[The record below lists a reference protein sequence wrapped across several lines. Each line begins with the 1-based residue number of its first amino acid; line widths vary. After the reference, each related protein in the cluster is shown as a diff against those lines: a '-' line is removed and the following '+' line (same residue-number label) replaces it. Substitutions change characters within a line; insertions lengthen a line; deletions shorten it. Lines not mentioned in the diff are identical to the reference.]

1 MGEKRA
7 VPERR
12 LPFVKTDLEEIAAY
26 GAVFG
31 ACLSLHLEV
40 RRIAGQAR
48 VKAKGGWVSLDRISL
63 ERVGLANRFARYRA
77 VQRLQALGWLEVR
90 GDAGS
95 KLEYRVPPNW
105 VKAEGR
111 GDRSGDPKEGEKALI
126 ELLADPTDATR
137 QTGSTIASP
146 PSMILPDGKGP

>member
-1 MGEKRA
+1 MDRGISDGVGEKRS

-12 LPFVKTDLEEIAAY
+12 LPFVTTDLEEIAAY

-105 VKAEGR
+105 AKPKAEVIDLATQGR
-111 GDRSGDPKEGEKALI
+111 RKSVDRTSGRSDRRRSIRLI
-126 ELLADPTDATR
+126 GLF
-137 QTGSTIASP
+137 
-146 PSMILPDGKGP
+146 